1 MKRKVLFR
9 GFLSVSFALAVYAGV
24 VSLPGVKAVLPVQAA
39 EKITESYSSYLLESD
54 VLYSYSAS
62 DHTARVIPAHQNKP
76 TGDIVIP
83 KTISYEGVDY
93 TVIGL
98 ENSAFSENDITSVA
112 LPDTITSIGDSAFSN
127 CKNLTSVSIP
137 DTLTYFGNSV
147 FFGCESLTNIKLP
160 KSAKV
165 NSMSTFSGC
174 SNLKSAE
181 IYVTDS
187 FYFGECFPGC
197 YALTDLTIHGTGK
210 TIIYHFIS
218 VNNACNPPYPEY
230 SLDTLTLDGVQ
241 TIGQGCFSS
250 NKKIKNVTVSDSC
263 LTTIEDG
270 AFAGS
275 TSLTNFNIPS
285 SVKVLGEAAFSGCAN
300 LPAQDLSHITTFGSG
315 AFYEC
320 WKAGDPVTGKPI
332 DFEFSNNIESFGDG
346 VFCYCQLGTVTVGP
360 SFLDDIT
367 RKLTAANIHKL
378 ILKGNGSTSSIPEKA
393 FYIAPPS
400 PIITLS
406 VGGSDSY
413 LQPGEMTTTPTGT
426 IDYLEIS
433 DVGSIGCSAFEGQD
447 ILTAVTLKN
456 VDSIG
461 ESAFSRCKGLKTV
474 YLPKFVTSVGNDAFK
489 DCQGPVY
496 YYSESSLT
504 NADSWGLE
512 QGKAL
517 ACSKISVSASNCT
530 ATVKGKSTPD
540 EILSNECYA
549 EGDSITITAKPSG
562 NYEIDQIVITD
573 KNGNKIEEKNY
584 SFVMPSS
591 DVTITV
597 TCKEKAKEE
606 TRPEDKP
613 SEGESSSSE
622 AGSSS
627 SESSSSTPENKPSTP
642 DDGKPSDSG
651 SSSSSSE
658 STSSDSGNTSSSSE
672 EASSGDSK
680 TPDQVQNPSE
690 DKKPASEGTK
700 IKDKTSKAKYKVT
713 SSNEKKP
720 TVQYIASTSKNK
732 KSVTIPKTVT
742 VDGVKYKVTSVAKN
756 AFKDNKKLTSVTLSA
771 NITEI
776 GNNAFAG
783 CTKLKEVVIPK
794 NVTKLGNNIFKGSG
808 VKLVTVKTKKLT
820 ESSLTKKTFKGL
832 NKDATVKTP
841 KGKKENYSKLFV
853 EKGGLSKKVTIK

>member
-1 MKRKVLFR
+1 MKRKVLLR
-9 GFLSVSFALAVYAGV
+9 GFLSLSFSLAIYVGA

-98 ENSAFSENDITSVA
+98 ENAAFSENGITSVA
-112 LPDTITSIGDSAFSN
+112 LPDTITSIGDCAFSN

-210 TIIYHFIS
+210 TKIYNFIS
-218 VNNACNPPYPEY
+218 VNNAGNPPYPEY

-270 AFAGS
+270 AFACS

-332 DFEFSNNIESFGDG
+332 DFEFSNNIESFGSG

-400 PIITLS
+400 SFFPIVAGDEGFIS
-406 VGGSDSY
+406 VGGQSAKLGY
-413 LQPGEMTTTPTGT
+413 IKT
-426 IDYLEIS
+426 LEIS
-433 DVGSIGCSAFEGQD
+433 NVGTIETSAFEGQNN
-447 ILTAVTLKN
+447 LTSVVLKN
-456 VDSIG
+456 VGSIG
-461 ESAFSRCKGLKTV
+461 YNAFNRCTSLKTV
-474 YLPKFVTSVGNDAFK
+474 YLPESVTSVGEDAFK
-489 DCQGPVY
+489 ECQGPVY
-496 YYSESSLT
+496 YYSESGLT

-597 TCKEKAKEE
+597 TCKEKEKAKEE
-606 TRPEDKP
+606 TKPEDKP

-627 SESSSSTPENKPSTP
+627 SESSSSTPESKPSTP

-651 SSSSSSE
+651 SSSSSNE
-658 STSSDSGNTSSSSE
+658 SSSSDSGNASSSSE
-672 EASSGDSK
+672 EASSGDNK
-680 TPDQVQNPSE
+680 TPDQVQTSSE

-700 IKDKTSKAKYKVT
+700 IKDKTSNAKYKVT

-742 VDGVKYKVTSVAKN
+742 VDGVKYKGTSVAKN
-756 AFKDNKKLTSVTLSA
+756 AFKDNKKLTSVKLNA

-783 CTKLKEVVIPK
+783 CTKLKEVAIPK

-832 NKDATVKTP
+832 SKDATVKTP
-841 KGKKENYSKLFV
+841 KTMKDTYSKLFV